1 MLRGNYLAT
10 VDEKGRVKIPA
21 DFLAE
26 LRRAGQAASTSRSE
40 TGDHARIYPMKVWEE
55 IEKKLAKLSSH
66 NRHEQKFLARTNYYG
81 QVVEVDGQGRIL
93 IPPVLRESAQM
104 KGEVDVLG
112 HLTYLEVWNH
122 ARFLEQLNRN
132 PITAE
137 DDQGVWTN
145 WAFSFERFAY
155 ARSGRGSVGLA
166 AHTARG
172 DVCRRDGRHGWA
184 CD

>member
-1 MLRGNYLAT
+1 MLRGNYPAT

-26 LRRAGQAASTSRSE
+26 LRRVGKKFYVTSASGE
-40 TGDHARIYPMKVWEE
+40 YARVYPLKVWEE
-55 IEKKLAKLSSH
+55 IEQKLAKKSSY
-66 NRHEQKFLARTNYYG
+66 NPAKQKFLARTNYYG

-104 KGEVDVLG
+104 KGDVDVQG
-112 HLTYLEVWNH
+112 NLTYVQIWNH

-137 DDQGVWTN
+137 DEK
-145 WAFSFERFAY
+145 AFEEL
-155 ARSGRGSVGLA
+155 GI
-166 AHTARG
+166 
-172 DVCRRDGRHGWA
+172 
-184 CD
+184 